1 MTMHLVVATVLAGA
15 CACAGAQALNE
26 IPRNLPA
33 PAQSARSVV
42 FDARSA
48 ADARLRNAPSYVE
61 TIFVE
66 GRNPDARPP
75 RALEV
80 RFADVLTAPRTSPFA
95 GAGMFSD
102 APCMSLPSTWN
113 NIGDAHVPLSGCPR

>member
-1 MTMHLVVATVLAGA
+1 MTIQLLVAPVLAGA
-15 CACAGAQALNE
+15 CACAGAQALYE

-33 PAQSARSVV
+33 PTQPARSVV
-42 FDARSA
+42 FDTRSA
-48 ADARLRNAPSYVE
+48 VDARLRNAPSYVE

-80 RFADVLTAPRTSPFA
+80 RFTEVLTAPRPSPFA
-95 GAGMFSD
+95 AVSMFSD